1 MVNSLDNYRREIDTL
16 DAQIIEALG
25 QRFEVCMR
33 IAQFKKEQV
42 IPMMQY
48 GRVEEVRQRCR
59 NLSMQHGVNPDLV
72 AELYRLI
79 IDESCRMETAI
90 IDSMPEGAAEAA

>member
-1 MVNSLDNYRREIDTL
+1 MVSSLDNFRREIDIL

-25 QRFEVCMR
+25 ARFEVCMR
-33 IAQFKKEQV
+33 IAEFKKEQV

-59 NLSMQHGVNPDLV
+59 NLSVQHGVNPELV

-79 IDESCRMETAI
+79 IDETCRMETAI
-90 IDSMPEGAAEAA
+90 IDDEAEKTAEAA

>member
-1 MVNSLDNYRREIDTL
+1 MVNSLDNYRSEIDIL
-16 DAQIIEALG
+16 DARIIEALG

-33 IAQFKKEQV
+33 IAEFKKEQV

-59 NLSMQHGVNPDLV
+59 NLSMQHGVNPELV

-79 IDESCRMETAI
+79 IDESCRMETTI
-90 IDSMPEGAAEAA
+90 IDAAPEEKAA